1 MASQGMNWHT
11 LTQEEVVRTLQ
22 SSAERGL
29 SEEEAKIRVSQYG
42 PNVLPEKGQKTIFAL
57 LLEQFRDF
65 LVIILIG
72 ATVVSFL
79 VGESTDALVIAAI
92 LILNAILG
100 VIQEHKANKAL
111 EALKKMSVPG
121 CEVIRDGVLKEVSS
135 ENLVPGDIVVLREGD
150 FVPADLRLLESRAL
164 RIDEASLT
172 GESVAVEKDT
182 GVLSPD
188 VPFPERINM
197 AYAGTLV
204 IYGRG
209 KGIVVAT
216 GTKREIGKIA
226 LLLEKEDET
235 LTPLQKHLADLGK
248 LLGILVIGIC
258 ALIFVLGFWRENQLL
273 EMFMT
278 AVSLAVA
285 AIPEGLPAVVTVVL
299 ALGVY
304 RMSQRRAIIRKLPAV
319 ETLGCTTYI
328 CTDKTGTLTENRMQ
342 VRESFS
348 LGGEKKLFEIA
359 VLCNDASF
367 GEKGFL
373 GDPTE
378 IALLEYVRN
387 QGLSIEELWNRYPRE
402 DEIPFDSTR
411 KMMSTWHTVDGQR
424 ELLVKGAPDIVL
436 GRCSFL
442 FHNGQIK
449 PLGKEERSMVE
460 KILEDM
466 AKKALR
472 VLAFAYRADDLP
484 QGDPEHN
491 LIFVGLLGMMDLPR
505 KEVKS
510 ALQEAKKAGI
520 TTVMVTGD
528 NALTAQ
534 AIAQELEM
542 LASQDIVVTGMEL
555 EKWSQEELREKIKH
569 VRVFARV
576 WPEQKLRIVE
586 ALQQH
591 HEVVA
596 MTGDGVNDAPA
607 LKKADIGV
615 AMGITGTDVAKEV
628 ADMVLVDDNFA
639 TIVEAIREGRV
650 IFENIR
656 KFVLYLLSCNLGEIL
671 VVFIPI
677 LLGLMRPLIPVQIL
691 LINLVTDG
699 LPALA
704 LGVDSPEKDLMARK
718 PRDPKEG
725 IITRYYFRFL
735 FWGAV
740 YIALPVIMSFLWGL
754 RVTNLE
760 AARTM
765 AFLTLGL
772 GELWRAYSFRSERE
786 NFWRID
792 PRTNLYLLG
801 ACLSS
806 ILLLVVV
813 VLLPPLGRVFGCAP
827 LNFSQWLVT
836 IGFSIVSLSFYEIRK
851 IILRRREV
859 YGTSDYRSEESPGI

>member
-1 MASQGMNWHT
+1 MASEGINWHT
-11 LTQEEVVRTLQ
+11 LTEEEVVKTLG

-29 SEEEAKIRVSQYG
+29 SEEEAKRRISKYG
-42 PNVLPEKGQKTIFAL
+42 SNVLPEKSPKTTFAL
-57 LLEQFRDF
+57 FLEQFRDF

-72 ATVVSFL
+72 ATVISFL
-79 VGESTDALVIAAI
+79 VGESTDALVIVAI
-92 LILNAILG
+92 LILNAVLG
-100 VIQEHKANKAL
+100 VVQERKASNAL

-172 GESVAVEKDT
+172 GESVAVEKDLK
-182 GVLSPD
+182 VLSPD
-188 VPFPERINM
+188 TPLPERINM

-204 IYGRG
+204 TYGRG

-216 GTKREIGKIA
+216 GTEREIGKIA
-226 LLLEKEDET
+226 LLLEKEEET
-235 LTPLQKHLADLGK
+235 LTPLQKHLANLGK

-258 ALIFVLGFWRENQLL
+258 ALIFVLGFWREHQLL

-348 LGGEKKLFEIA
+348 LGGDKKLFEIA
-359 VLCNDASF
+359 ALCNDASF
-367 GEKGFL
+367 GEGGFL

-378 IALLEYVRN
+378 IALLEYVQN
-387 QGLSIEELWNRYPRE
+387 QGLSIEELRNRYPRE
-402 DEIPFDSTR
+402 DEIPFDSIR

-442 FHNGQIK
+442 FHDGQVR
-449 PLGKEERSMVE
+449 PLGNEERSKIE
-460 KILEDM
+460 KALEDM
-466 AKKALR
+466 AKKAFR
-472 VLAFAYRADDLP
+472 VLAFAYRIEDLP
-484 QGDPEHN
+484 QEDPEQN

-510 ALQEAKKAGI
+510 ALREAKKAGI
-520 TTVMVTGD
+520 TTVMITGD

-534 AIAQELEM
+534 AVAQELEM
-542 LASQDIVVTGMEL
+542 LEPQDIVVMGMEL
-555 EKWSQEELREKIKH
+555 EKWSQEELREKIKQ
-569 VRVFARV
+569 VRIFARV

-628 ADMVLVDDNFA
+628 ADMVLADDNFA

-656 KFVLYLLSCNLGEIL
+656 KFFLYLL
-671 VVFIPI
+671 
-677 LLGLMRPLIPVQIL
+677 
-691 LINLVTDG
+691 
-699 LPALA
+699 
-704 LGVDSPEKDLMARK
+704 
-718 PRDPKEG
+718 
-725 IITRYYFRFL
+725 
-735 FWGAV
+735 
-740 YIALPVIMSFLWGL
+740 
-754 RVTNLE
+754 
-760 AARTM
+760 
-765 AFLTLGL
+765 
-772 GELWRAYSFRSERE
+772 
-786 NFWRID
+786 
-792 PRTNLYLLG
+792 
-801 ACLSS
+801 
-806 ILLLVVV
+806 
-813 VLLPPLGRVFGCAP
+813 
-827 LNFSQWLVT
+827 
-836 IGFSIVSLSFYEIRK
+836 
-851 IILRRREV
+851 
-859 YGTSDYRSEESPGI
+859 